1 MSWIIIIVLS
11 ISLVIFIALYLL
23 FYREVRS
30 ISNQLYE
37 INKSQKNT
45 KILLSFSN
53 RVIEKLASNINKAL
67 EEKQKSEIEYKR
79 MDKEL
84 RQAIANMSHDLRTPL
99 TSIMGYMQL
108 IEDERTPEDDKKQ
121 YLDIVKKRGTS
132 LQDLIESFY
141 DMSRLEAREY
151 KFDIK
156 SIDLQS
162 IMCDTIASFYNDFIN
177 KKIEPIIDIAENV
190 PMIKADENAV
200 KRIISNLI
208 QNMLRYGNKYV
219 HIYLKQEKDCIISV
233 FENDAPNLTSE
244 DMLYIFERF
253 FTADRTRSGK
263 STGLGLAITK
273 ELVEQMGH
281 SISAELQDGR
291 VSLIIEWRLPKTG
304 K

>member
-1 MSWIIIIVLS
+1 MSGIIIIVLS
-11 ISLVIFIALYLL
+11 IFIAIFITLYLL
-23 FYREVRS
+23 ICREVKS

-53 RVIEKLASNINKAL
+53 RVIEKLARNINKAL
-67 EEKQKSEIEYKR
+67 EEKQKVEIEYKR

-99 TSIMGYMQL
+99 TSIMGYIQL

-121 YLDIVKKRGTS
+121 YLDIVKKRGVS
-132 LQDLIESFY
+132 LQGLIESFY

-162 IMCDTIASFYNDFIN
+162 IMCDSIASFYNDFIN
-177 KKIEPIIDIAENV
+177 KKIEPIINIAENV

-219 HIYLKQEKDCIISV
+219 HISLKQGKDCIISV
-233 FENDAPNLTSE
+233 FENDAPNLTRE
-244 DMLYIFERF
+244 DMPYLFERF

-281 SISAELQDGR
+281 SISSELQDGR
-291 VSLIIEWRLPKTG
+291 VSLIIEWRLQKTG